1 MKFVN
6 NVVFVDRV
14 KGIIGLWVV
23 DVFIIFEIIDY
34 INVVIIMVVEKVVD
48 IIKSEVKNLFFFV
61 LWRYGMMGDK
71 MVLGE

>member
-1 MKFVN
+1 M
-6 NVVFVDRV
+6 VFVDRV

-61 LWRYGMMGDK
+61 LWKYGMMGDK

>member
-48 IIKSEVKNLFFFV
+48 IIKSEVKNLFFLV
-61 LWRYGMMGDK
+61 LWKYGMMGYK
-71 MVLGE
+71 MVLEE

>member
-48 IIKSEVKNLFFFV
+48 IIKSEVKILFFFV
-61 LWRYGMMGDK
+61 LWKYGMMGDK

>member
-61 LWRYGMMGDK
+61 LWKYGMMGDK

>member
-1 MKFVN
+1 MKFVD

-48 IIKSEVKNLFFFV
+48 IIKSEVKILFFFV
-61 LWRYGMMGDK
+61 LWKYGMMGYK

>member
-61 LWRYGMMGDK
+61 LWKYGMMGDG
-71 MVLGE
+71 VGRIE

>member
-48 IIKSEVKNLFFFV
+48 IIKSEVNNLFFFV
-61 LWRYGMMGDK
+61 L
-71 MVLGE
+71 

>member
-61 LWRYGMMGDK
+61 L
-71 MVLGE
+71 

>member
-61 LWRYGMMGDK
+61 LWKYGMMGDK
-71 MVLGE
+71 IVLGE

>member
-34 INVVIIMVVEKVVD
+34 INVVIVMVVEKVVD

-61 LWRYGMMGDK
+61 LWKYGMMGDK

>member
-6 NVVFVDRV
+6 NVGFVDRV

-61 LWRYGMMGDK
+61 LWKYGMMGDK

>member
-1 MKFVN
+1 MKFVD

-61 LWRYGMMGDK
+61 LWKYGMMGDK